1 MRIDEPFLGRRVVM
15 MLDRKDLFGS
25 LLVILGYRVPAF
37 AISIRHPAVIVNTQ
51 KAAKGA
57 WIAPCSS
64 YLILR
69 IGSVFAHLYISKS
82 YQDNICSSF
91 FRICVF

>member
-1 MRIDEPFLGRRVVM
+1 MRIDEPFHLRRIVVM
-15 MLDRKDLFGS
+15 RDRKDLFGS

-37 AISIRHPAVIVNTQ
+37 TISIRHPAVIVNTQ